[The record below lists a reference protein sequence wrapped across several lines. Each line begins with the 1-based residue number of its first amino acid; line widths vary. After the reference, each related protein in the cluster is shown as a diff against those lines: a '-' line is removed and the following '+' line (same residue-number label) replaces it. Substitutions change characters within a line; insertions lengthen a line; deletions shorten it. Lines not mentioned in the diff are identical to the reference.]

1 MPFTPAHIAA
11 ALPLRRSKL
20 VWSGLV
26 VGTMAP
32 DFEYFF
38 RMSLNDRY
46 GHTLTGTFFLT
57 LPLALLTLWLFHT
70 FVKLPLVSFLPAGV
84 QRRLTP
90 QLGEF
95 RFGGAPRFA
104 LIVVSLL
111 VGIATHL
118 AWDSFTHSDTW
129 AYRTWR
135 VLREPV
141 RVVFLGSRPIYR
153 VLQHGSTVLG
163 IGALLIWSVLW
174 YRNTKASAAV
184 PTSLIPPSANGLL
197 LASLSVIAF
206 AGGIVRA
213 FAEVGVP
220 GGSFGRRQFV
230 GLFVVT
236 AISLLWWQFVLYGFF
251 ADDAN

>member
-220 GGSFGRRQFV
+220 GGSFGRK
-230 GLFVVT
+230 GDSSCVT
-236 AISLLWWQFVLYGFF
+236 L
-251 ADDAN
+251 